1 MVSRGDGYETVPS
14 PSASMDLRSAVH
26 CWSANMMSKVSR
38 ICLRRSGAM
47 MCVGTASPGPGG
59 GADPPADSAAST
71 RSMSRMLAR
80 TLPISCWSEL
90 PAASEA
96 QMCVMRS
103 LKLDASELEEPGQ
116 QQQQQQQHGQIR
128 AGVDLPVKK
137 PGQQAAGAAGSWAGR
152 ICQLGGAGA
161 FVSWT
166 TAVRAPMSL
175 DAKAGKSSPRP
186 EGSMRSSTCSGTPSS
201 VG

>member
-1 MVSRGDGYETVPS
+1 
-14 PSASMDLRSAVH
+14 
-26 CWSANMMSKVSR
+26 
-38 ICLRRSGAM
+38 
-47 MCVGTASPGPGG
+47 
-59 GADPPADSAAST
+59 
-71 RSMSRMLAR
+71 MSRMLAR

-152 ICQLGGAGA
+152 ICQLGGAICQ
-161 FVSWT
+161 
-166 TAVRAPMSL
+166 L
-175 DAKAGKSSPRP
+175 DDGCARTHEPRR
-186 EGSMRSSTCSGTPSS
+186 EGGEVEPPPRGVDAIEHLLRHAQFSG
-201 VG
+201 VN